1 LDALILNR
9 KWLFV
14 KIIVFFLQ
22 QPSLKKDFMSQFM
35 VEFDLPTPFPPSF
48 VEKIP
53 VQKMVVDEFMEEGK
67 IISYA
72 LSMDKGRLWVIV
84 NAQNDFDVLDVIN
97 EFPLIDQMQ
106 YSMTELMFNHAGAI
120 MVPGFSLN

>member
-1 LDALILNR
+1 
-9 KWLFV
+9 
-14 KIIVFFLQ
+14 
-22 QPSLKKDFMSQFM
+22 
-35 VEFDLPTPFPPSF
+35 
-48 VEKIP
+48 
-53 VQKMVVDEFMEEGK
+53 VDEFMEEGK